1 MSKPTSLCCSARAE
15 VVDGEYVCTSCW
27 QPCEVEP
34 ECALER
40 EDAEYENAR
49 MMGWED

>member
-1 MSKPTSLCCSARAE
+1 MKTLSKCCQAKVRII
-15 VVDGEYVCTSCW
+15 DGEYICPKCW